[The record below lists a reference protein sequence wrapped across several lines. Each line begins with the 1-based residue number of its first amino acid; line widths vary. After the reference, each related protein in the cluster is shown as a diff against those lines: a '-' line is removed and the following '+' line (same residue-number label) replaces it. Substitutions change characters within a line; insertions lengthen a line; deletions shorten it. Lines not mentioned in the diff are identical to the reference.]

1 VPFFESKMRNL
12 LRSPLRTRSL
22 ALLAVAGIFLI
33 VLITAYRD
41 GARRAAQARKT
52 QKVLVTFEGPW
63 AFARDPNDAN
73 GIFAFAPKTMS
84 HRDLVV
90 QVSREQDE
98 SKAREGKTL
107 AAGIYELT
115 LPTIPSSAPNI
126 DPNVLQAKIDAQGV
140 QHALNAKAERYAI
153 RLPRPEA
160 YVATSN
166 EWSRAGSAYP
176 PAASTEKDYV
186 TIVSLRYSVDK
197 LSGVSLA
204 GKPDDDS
211 PFNRLRMESPVISF
225 VIQPLPG
232 QMMDECSM
240 HVREAFRDL
249 AKLVSLKMFVDFPN
263 DPSACREHDPQKP
276 PA

>member
-1 VPFFESKMRNL
+1 VPLFRGKMSNPLHGL
-12 LRSPLRTRSL
+12 LRTSSL
-22 ALLAVAGIFLI
+22 VLLAGFFVIALVI
-33 VLITAYRD
+33 AYRD
-41 GARRAAQARKT
+41 GAKRAELARKT

-73 GIFAFAPKTMS
+73 SVFAFAPKTSS

-98 SKAREGKTL
+98 SMAGKGETL
-107 AAGIYELT
+107 GAGIYELL
-115 LPTIPSSAPNI
+115 LPAIPSSAPNI

-140 QHALNAKAERYAI
+140 QHALSAKSERYAI

-160 YVATSN
+160 YVASSN
-166 EWSRAGSAYP
+166 ERSRAGSAYP

-211 PFNRLRMESPVISF
+211 PFNRLPVESRVISF

-249 AKLVSLKMFVDFPN
+249 AKLVNLKMFVDFPN

>member
-1 VPFFESKMRNL
+1 VPLFRGKMSNP
-12 LRSPLRTRSL
+12 LRGLLRTRSL
-22 ALLAVAGIFLI
+22 VLLAVVFVVALVI
-33 VLITAYRD
+33 AYRD
-41 GARRAAQARKT
+41 GAKRAGQARKT

-73 GIFAFAPKTMS
+73 SVFAFAPKTS
-84 HRDLVV
+84 RHRDLVV

-98 SKAREGKTL
+98 SMAGKGETL
-107 AAGIYELT
+107 GAGIYELS
-115 LPTIPSSAPNI
+115 LPAIPSTAPNI

-140 QHALNAKAERYAI
+140 QHALNAKSERYAI

-166 EWSRAGSAYP
+166 ERSRAGSAYP

-211 PFNRLRMESPVISF
+211 PFNRLPVESRVISF

-249 AKLVSLKMFVDFPN
+249 AKLVNLKMFVDFPN

>member
-1 VPFFESKMRNL
+1 MRNV
-12 LRSPLRTRSL
+12 LRPSLRIRSL
-22 ALLAVAGIFLI
+22 VLLAVAGILLI

-41 GARRAAQARKT
+41 GARRAEQARKP
-52 QKVLVTFEGPW
+52 QQVLVTFEGPW
-63 AFARDPNDAN
+63 AFARDPNDTN
-73 GIFAFAPKTMS
+73 SVFAFAPKTIS

-90 QVSREQDE
+90 QVSREQH
-98 SKAREGKTL
+98 EGKAGKGETL
-107 AAGIYELT
+107 GAGIYELL
-115 LPTIPSSAPNI
+115 LPAISSSTPNI

-140 QHALNAKAERYAI
+140 QHALSARSERYAI

-160 YVATSN
+160 YVASSH
-166 EWSRAGSAYP
+166 ERSRAGSAYP

-186 TIVSLRYSVDK
+186 TIVSPPYSVDK
-197 LSGVSLA
+197 LSGFFLA
-204 GKPDDDS
+204 GKPDDES
-211 PFNRLRMESPVISF
+211 PFNRLPVESPVISF

-249 AKLVSLKMFVDFPN
+249 AKLVNLKLFVDFPS
-263 DPSACREHDPQKP
+263 DPRACREHDPQKP

>member
-1 VPFFESKMRNL
+1 MGNP
-12 LRSPLRTRSL
+12 LRSSLRTRSL
-22 ALLAVAGIFLI
+22 ALLAVVFLI
-33 VLITAYRD
+33 ALVIAYRD

-73 GIFAFAPKTMS
+73 SVFAFAPKTNS

-90 QVSREQDE
+90 QSSSE
-98 SKAREGKTL
+98 SKSSKGETL
-107 AAGIYELT
+107 GAGIYELS
-115 LPTIPSSAPNI
+115 LPAIPSPVPNI

-140 QHALNAKAERYAI
+140 QHALNARSERYAI

-160 YVATSN
+160 YVASSN
-166 EWSRAGSAYP
+166 ERSRAGSAYP

-197 LSGVSLA
+197 LSEFSLA

-211 PFNRLRMESPVISF
+211 RFNRLPMESPVISF

-249 AKLVSLKMFVDFPN
+249 AKLVNLKMFLDFPN

>member
-1 VPFFESKMRNL
+1 
-12 LRSPLRTRSL
+12 
-22 ALLAVAGIFLI
+22 VAGILLI

-73 GIFAFAPKTMS
+73 SVFAFAPKTSS

-90 QVSREQDE
+90 QVSRVQDE
-98 SKAREGKTL
+98 GRAGEGKML
-107 AAGIYELT
+107 GAGIYELS
-115 LPTIPSSAPNI
+115 LPAIPSTAPNI

-140 QHALNAKAERYAI
+140 QHALSARSERYAI

-160 YVATSN
+160 YVASSK
-166 EWSRAGSAYP
+166 ERSRAGSAYP

-186 TIVSLRYSVDK
+186 TIVSLRYSVEK
-197 LSGVSLA
+197 LGGFFLA
-204 GKPDDDS
+204 GKPDDG
-211 PFNRLRMESPVISF
+211 PFNRLPVEAPVISF

-232 QMMDECSM
+232 QMMEECSM

-249 AKLVSLKMFVDFPN
+249 ARLVNLKMFVDFPN

>member
-1 VPFFESKMRNL
+1 L
-12 LRSPLRTRSL
+12 L
-22 ALLAVAGIFLI
+22 LLAVAGIFLM
-33 VLITAYRD
+33 VLVTAYRD

-52 QKVLVTFEGPW
+52 QKVFVTFEGPW

-73 GIFAFAPKTMS
+73 SVFAFAPKTKT
-84 HRDLVV
+84 HHDLVV
-90 QVSREQDE
+90 ET
-98 SKAREGKTL
+98 GL
-107 AAGIYELT
+107 APSQTRQAASLPAGIYEFT
-115 LPTIPSSAPNI
+115 LPAIPSSAPNI
-126 DPNVLQAKIDAQGV
+126 DPNVLHAKIDAQGV
-140 QHALNAKAERYAI
+140 QHALSARSERYAI

-160 YVATSN
+160 YVASSN
-166 EWSRAGSAYP
+166 ERSRAGSAYP

-197 LSGVSLA
+197 LGGFSLV

-211 PFNRLRMESPVISF
+211 PFNRLPVESPVISF

-249 AKLVSLKMFVDFPN
+249 AKLVNLKMFVDFPN